1 MVAHNHGEHGK
12 DLDVRNNLLVSY
24 INSQGRTE
32 RERILKLAPHI
43 LLK

>member
-12 DLDVRNNLLVSY
+12 GLGVRNNQQVSY

-32 RERILKLAPHI
+32 RERNIETKI
-43 LLK
+43 S